1 VEVIHVIQ
9 TLKGVAGLMFTS
21 ASANTSRMQT
31 LAKMLVDF
39 TVSTKQAKMSLSS
52 PKESDFCQ
60 KHGQASSRT
69 HQKFKEESQ
78 VIKGI

>member
-1 VEVIHVIQ
+1 MH
-9 TLKGVAGLMFTS
+9 
-21 ASANTSRMQT
+21 T